1 MKVNI
6 ASKCLALAA
15 ALALVMTAC
24 SSDNDEPLLRQDA
37 RIPVVFATTEVSAV
51 TRANEEKIN
60 TAQMLAQAGG
70 FGVFA
75 YYSDGSGTTDG
86 AYNSS
91 SAVPN
96 FMYNQQVTGTDAF
109 SPVWSYSPLKYWPNE
124 IGATAK
130 SDHVDKLTF
139 FAYAPYID
147 ASAVTTENI
156 TGFSAS
162 TDAGDP
168 WLTYSSPKSV
178 PGYDVVYAKV
188 IDKVKPDITEEVT
201 LTFNHALASLSYEIT
216 KASSLDLQKIEV
228 FGWKT
233 VGLTIAGKL
242 NLNTGVWSELTAKKD
257 KTEVV
262 FEKTADPLPATG
274 GDWKVIP
281 GADQQF
287 FVRITYKDGGGNMI
301 ALPELPFKETFEA
314 GKNKVLQINIP

>member
-1 MKVNI
+1 MRVNI
-6 ASKCLALAA
+6 ASKCLLLAA
-15 ALALVMTAC
+15 AMALVMTAC
-24 SSDNDEPLLRQDA
+24 SSDNDEPLLQQDA
-37 RIPVVFATTEVSAV
+37 RIPVVFATTEVSAM

-60 TAQMLAQAGG
+60 TAQKLAQAGG

-75 YYSDGSGTTDG
+75 YYTDGSGNTDG

-91 SAVPN
+91 SSAPN
-96 FMYNQQVTGTDAF
+96 FMYNQKVTGTDAA

-124 IGATAK
+124 IGTTAK
-130 SDHVDKLTF
+130 SDHIDKLTF

-168 WLTYSSPKSV
+168 WLTYSSPKSAS
-178 PGYDVVYAKV
+178 GYDVVFAKV
-188 IDKVKPDITEEVT
+188 IDKVKPNVTEEVT

-216 KASSLDLQKIEV
+216 NASSLDLQKIEV

-233 VGLTIAGKL
+233 AGLTIAGKL
-242 NLNTGVWSELTAKKD
+242 NLNTGAWSDLTTKTD

-262 FEKTADPLPATG
+262 FEKTADPLPTTG
-274 GDWKVIP
+274 GNWKVIP

-301 ALPELPFKETFEA
+301 SLPELPFKETFEA